1 MGKIIAMFVKYIY
14 LPWCGARLVVYEQ
27 AWRFHF
33 LFDDE
38 NRLSRLHHAIA
49 TDVTLRNICA

>member
-1 MGKIIAMFVKYIY
+1 MFVKYIY